1 MRISD
6 LQEFSTTSK
15 KVERILKTK
24 GYKKLGAGVDQT
36 AYLEP
41 STGLVLKV
49 FGTQGGKSFSPDHRM
64 FFAWAKYCMKNSKNP
79 FLPKFGGYES
89 FVLDGDRYLQIRQE
103 LLKPA
108 GRVGF
113 LLGLFSEVVDGEEGT
128 TLQDAED
135 YVAGSYPSY
144 IPDLQ
149 KLKNQLGPKGLQLLF
164 STMQTVYLKGTRRG
178 YTFDLHAGNF
188 MTRSDGTPV
197 IVDPWVMDNDSW

>member
-1 MRISD
+1 MRVSD

-15 KVERILKTK
+15 KVDKILRAK

-41 STGLVLKV
+41 GTGLVLKV
-49 FGTQGGKSFSPDHRM
+49 FGTQGGESFSPDHKM
-64 FFAWAKYCMKNSKNP
+64 FFTWAKYCMANSKNP

-108 GRVGF
+108 GGVGS
-113 LLGLFSEVVDGEEGT
+113 LLALFSEVADGDDGS
-128 TLQDAED
+128 TLQDAEE
-135 YVAGSYPSY
+135 YVAEEWPSSMS
-144 IPDLQ
+144 DLQ
-149 KLKNQLGPKGLQLLF
+149 KLKKQLGPKGLQQLF
-164 STMQTVYLKGTRRG
+164 STMQKVYRISVQRG

-188 MTRSDGTPV
+188 MLRGDGTPV
-197 IVDPWVMDNDSW
+197 IVDPWVIDNSW

>member
-6 LQEFSTTSK
+6 LQEYSTTSK
-15 KVERILKTK
+15 KVDKILTAK

-41 STGLVLKV
+41 GTGLVLKV
-49 FGTQGGKSFSPDHRM
+49 FGTQGGESFSPDHKM
-64 FFAWAKYCMKNSKNP
+64 FFTWAKYCMENSKNP

-108 GRVGF
+108 GRLGP
-113 LLGLFSEVVDGEEGT
+113 LLGLFSETLDDEGSF

-135 YVAGSYPSY
+135 YVAESYPSY

-164 STMQTVYLKGTRRG
+164 STMLKVYRISERRG

-197 IVDPWVMDNDSW
+197 IVDPWVVDNNSW

>member
-1 MRISD
+1 MRVSD

-15 KVERILKTK
+15 KVERILTAK

-49 FGTQGGKSFSPDHRM
+49 FGTQGGESFSPDHKM
-64 FFAWAKYCMKNSKNP
+64 FFAWAKYCMKNPNNP

-113 LLGLFSEVVDGEEGT
+113 LLGLFSEALDDEGSS
-128 TLQDAED
+128 TLQDVED
-135 YVAGSYPSY
+135 YVAESYPSY

-149 KLKNQLGPKGLQLLF
+149 KLKKQLGSKGLQLLF
-164 STMQTVYLKGTRRG
+164 STMLTVYRKSTRRG

-188 MTRSDGTPV
+188 MVRSDGTPV
-197 IVDPWVMDNDSW
+197 IVDPWVVDNDSW

>member
-1 MRISD
+1 MRVSD

-15 KVERILKTK
+15 KVERILTKK

-49 FGTQGGKSFSPDHRM
+49 FGTQGGESFSPDHKM
-64 FFAWAKYCMKNSKNP
+64 FFTWAKYCMKNPNNP

-108 GRVGF
+108 GRVGS
-113 LLGLFSEVVDGEEGT
+113 LLALFSEVLDDEGSS
-128 TLQDAED
+128 TLQDIED
-135 YVAGSYPSY
+135 YVAESYPSY

-149 KLKNQLGPKGLQLLF
+149 KLKKQLGPKGLQLLF
-164 STMQTVYLKGTRRG
+164 STMLTVYRKSTRRG

-188 MTRSDGTPV
+188 MVRSDGTPV
-197 IVDPWVMDNDSW
+197 IVDPWVVDNDSW

>member
-1 MRISD
+1 MRVSD

-15 KVERILKTK
+15 KVERILTKK

-49 FGTQGGKSFSPDHRM
+49 FGTQGGESFSPDHKM
-64 FFAWAKYCMKNSKNP
+64 FFTWAKYCMKNSKNP
-79 FLPKFGGYES
+79 FLPKFSGYES

-108 GRVGF
+108 GRVGS
-113 LLGLFSEVVDGEEGT
+113 LLALFSEVLDDEGSS

-135 YVAGSYPSY
+135 YVAESYPSY

-149 KLKNQLGPKGLQLLF
+149 KLKKQLGPKGLQLLF
-164 STMQTVYLKGTRRG
+164 STMQTVYRTSNRRG

-188 MTRSDGTPV
+188 MARSDGTPV
-197 IVDPWVMDNDSW
+197 IVDPWVVDNDSW

>member
-1 MRISD
+1 MRVSD

-49 FGTQGGKSFSPDHRM
+49 FGTQGGESFSPDHRM
-64 FFAWAKYCMKNSKNP
+64 FFTWAKYCMKNSKNP
-79 FLPKFGGYES
+79 FLPKFSGYES

-108 GRVGF
+108 GRVGS
-113 LLGLFSEVVDGEEGT
+113 LLGLFSEVVDGEENS

-164 STMQTVYLKGTRRG
+164 STMQTVFRKGTRRG

-197 IVDPWVMDNDSW
+197 IVDPWVMDNDLW

>member
-1 MRISD
+1 MRVSD

-15 KVERILKTK
+15 KVERILTKK

-41 STGLVLKV
+41 GTGLVLKV
-49 FGTQGGKSFSPDHRM
+49 FGTQGGESFSPDHKM
-64 FFAWAKYCMKNSKNP
+64 FFTWAKYCMANSKNP

-108 GRVGF
+108 GRVGR
-113 LLGLFSEVVDGEEGT
+113 LLALFSEVLDDEGSS

-135 YVAGSYPSY
+135 YVAESYPSY

-149 KLKNQLGPKGLQLLF
+149 KLKKQLGPKGLQLLF
-164 STMQTVYLKGTRRG
+164 STMLTVYRTSTRRG

-188 MTRSDGTPV
+188 MVRSDGTPV
-197 IVDPWVMDNDSW
+197 IVDPWVVDDSSW

>member
-1 MRISD
+1 MRVSD

-15 KVERILKTK
+15 KVERILTKK

-49 FGTQGGKSFSPDHRM
+49 FGTQGGESFSPDHKM
-64 FFAWAKYCMKNSKNP
+64 FFDWAKYCMKNPNNP
-79 FLPKFGGYES
+79 FLPKFSGYES

-113 LLGLFSEVVDGEEGT
+113 LLGLFSEVLDDEGSS
-128 TLQDAED
+128 TLQDIED
-135 YVAGSYPSY
+135 YVAESYPSY
-144 IPDLQ
+144 MPDLQ
-149 KLKNQLGPKGLQLLF
+149 KLKKQLGPKGLQLLF
-164 STMQTVYLKGTRRG
+164 STMLTVYRKSTRRG

-197 IVDPWVMDNDSW
+197 IVDPWVVDNNSW